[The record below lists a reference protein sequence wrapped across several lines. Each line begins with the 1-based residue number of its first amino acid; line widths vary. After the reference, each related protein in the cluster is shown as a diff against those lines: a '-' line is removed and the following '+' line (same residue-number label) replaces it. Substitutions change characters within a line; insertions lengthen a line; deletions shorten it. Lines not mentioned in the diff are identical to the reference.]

1 MRLLNRM
8 PIRYKLYILVA
19 LTALALAGAVGFS
32 VNILYGRML
41 NDRIDKMRAATD
53 IAASYAQLLEDQ
65 VKTGKV
71 TRAEAMVR
79 FREAGHAMRYD
90 GEGGYVFAT
99 NLDGMV
105 VLHPHTQFE
114 GTTGPVDA
122 SGRPIMPMLIAALQA
137 ADSATIRYTF
147 AKPQGGEA
155 LPKLTYIRMFAPWKI
170 IIASGMWI
178 DDIDADMRA
187 ALLQLGIA
195 GLGMITLIA
204 LMAFFLS
211 RNITVPLGCS
221 EGQNAAARRRRSVGR
236 GAGRRQERRDRL
248 DDPRCAGVPRERPGD
263 APYGARESEHWRSRT
278 SSSASRGC
286 YSLAQDL
293 EDACRR
299 HCHRGGRRRA
309 TLAGDGRRR

>member
-1 MRLLNRM
+1 MHLLNRM

-19 LTALALAGAVGFS
+19 LTALALAGAVGFAA
-32 VNILYGRML
+32 NILYDRML

-65 VKTGKV
+65 VKTGKLS
-71 TRAEAMVR
+71 RAEAMVR
-79 FREAGHAMRYD
+79 FREIGHAMRYD

-105 VLHPHTQFE
+105 VLHPHTEFE

-211 RNITVPLGCS
+211 RNITVPLGVLKDKMQLLADGDLS
-221 EGQNAAARRRRSVGR
+221 VEVPDDGRSDEIGWMIRAVQVFRENGLAMRGMEHEKAALAKQNVEQ
-236 GAGRRQERRDRL
+236 RQQGL
-248 DDPRCAGVPRERPGD
+248 LL
-263 APYGARESEHWRSRT
+263 
-278 SSSASRGC
+278 
-286 YSLAQDL
+286 LAQDL
-293 EDACRR
+293 EA
-299 HCHRGGRRRA
+299 HVGAIVTEVAGAAQHLQA
-309 TLAGDGRRR
+309 TAEAMS